1 MAIGPWRTGDKLVI
15 PSSQLDEIF
24 ARLTKEGFK
33 LLGPT
38 VRDRAIV
45 YDPIIKVA
53 DLPIGW
59 TDDQERGTYR
69 LKSGG
74 NPSLFDYTVGP
85 DSWKKHLH
93 PPRIRL
99 WEAKR
104 EEESIR
110 FAPPQDGVPKAAFV
124 GVRACELAAIA
135 VQDKVFLDGPY
146 VDPAYKARREAAFIV
161 AVNCGKGGATCFCV
175 SMKTGPKVTSGFD
188 LALTELSR
196 EGHHEFVVEI
206 GTRHAAEI
214 LSDFT
219 ARSADAK
226 DLAAVD
232 AVVEKAASEVGRSL
246 ETENIHDAL
255 MKRRESTHW
264 DNVAGRCL
272 CCTNCTLVCPTC
284 FCTTVADG
292 ANLGNALAFR
302 DRRWD
307 SCFTHEFSYVHGG
320 VVRQSAQ
327 SRYRHW
333 ITHKL
338 ATWIDQFGVS
348 GCVGCGR
355 CITWC
360 PAQIDITEEAKKI
373 QAEIT
378 GEPRAYAEGV

>member
-1 MAIGPWRTGDKLVI
+1 MTNGPWHISDKLVI
-15 PSSQLDEIF
+15 PSSQLDEIL
-24 ARLTKEGFK
+24 ARLTQAGFK

-38 VRDRAIV
+38 VRDGAIV
-45 YDPIIKVA
+45 YDTIAKAA
-53 DLPIGW
+53 DLPVGW
-59 TDDQERGTYR
+59 TDDQERATYC
-69 LKSGG
+69 LKSEGDG
-74 NPSLFDYTVGP
+74 SLFNFTVGP

-99 WEAKR
+99 WEAQR
-104 EEESIR
+104 EDQSIR
-110 FAPPQDGVPKAAFV
+110 FAPPKDGIAKTAFI

-146 VDPAYKARREAAFIV
+146 VDLAYKARREACFIV
-161 AVNCGKGGATCFCV
+161 AVNCGKGGGTCFCV
-175 SMKTGPKVTSGFD
+175 SMKTGPQVASGFD
-188 LALTELSR
+188 IALTEILR
-196 EGHHEFVVEI
+196 DGRHDLVVEI
-206 GTRHAAEI
+206 GTKRAAKI
-214 LSDFT
+214 LGDLA

-226 DLAAVD
+226 DLAAVK

-246 ETENIHDAL
+246 ETENLHDAL
-255 MKRRESTHW
+255 MNRRESPHW

-292 ANLGNALAFR
+292 ASLGNALAFR

-320 VVRQSAQ
+320 VVRQSAR

-338 ATWIDQFGVS
+338 ATWIDQFGVV

-360 PAQIDITEEAKKI
+360 PAQIDITEEAKQI
-373 QAEIT
+373 QAETT